1 MERVLQLAM
10 NEYSTKQTISL
21 REMTALFN
29 MNTLSELEES
39 LEHFEKLAIR
49 RATSQGEAAE
59 QARQEAEQRSLEI
72 KAMLD
77 SKAGEVDQMKNA
89 IQQRQLELEQYRIDS
104 TNQVK
109 LQTEGA
115 RNQVQLQDIAT
126 EERTERAFL
135 QEDARK
141 TDIDA
146 VLRRMEMMLEGLTN
160 GAKGIP
166 SGSSAK
172 QKVSDR

>member
-1 MERVLQLAM
+1 
-10 NEYSTKQTISL
+10 
-21 REMTALFN
+21 
-29 MNTLSELEES
+29 
-39 LEHFEKLAIR
+39 
-49 RATSQGEAAE
+49 
-59 QARQEAEQRSLEI
+59 
-72 KAMLD
+72 MLD

-115 RNQVQLQDIAT
+115 RNQVQLQDITT